1 MPFLRKHKMYHM
13 INLKNSWGALTCIL
27 LLAALFSAC
36 NSAYTSKKKGYY
48 KIDFPERKY
57 VLFNEADVPYSFEYP
72 VYAVIVKDSTYF
84 DSTPEN
90 PYWRNIDFPQFNAR
104 IFLSYKIIGGK
115 ATYKI
120 KQSDGTYRD
129 STGINYFDRMVNDAF
144 NLTNKNE
151 SVASS
156 IKDSLFKTENNVTGI
171 FFRVG
176 GNAATARQF
185 FMSDTTQHFLRG
197 ALYFDTT
204 PNADSLRPVQD
215 FLQVDIDH
223 LIQSFRWKNK

>member
-1 MPFLRKHKMYHM
+1 MKTETYNLFRLFCTFLM
-13 INLKNSWGALTCIL
+13 AVIL
-27 LLAALFSAC
+27 LQAC
-36 NSAYTSKKKGYY
+36 NSTYTSKKRGYFN
-48 KIDFPERKY
+48 IEFPERKY
-57 VLFNEADVPYSFEYP
+57 LLFDEADVPYSFEYP
-72 VYAVIVKDSTYF
+72 AYAAIVKDSTYF

-90 PYWRNIDFPQFNAR
+90 PYWRNIDFPRFNAR
-104 IFLSYKIIGGK
+104 IFLSYKIVGGK

-120 KQSDGTYRD
+120 KQADGNYRD
-129 STGINYFDRMVNDAF
+129 SSGINYFDRMVNDAF

-156 IKDSLFKTENNVTGI
+156 IKDSLFTTQNNVTGI

-185 FMSDTTQHFLRG
+185 FVSDTSRHFLRG

-204 PNADSLRPVQD
+204 PNADSLKPVQD
-215 FLQVDIDH
+215 FLQIDIDH
-223 LIQSFRWKNK
+223 LINTFKWKNI